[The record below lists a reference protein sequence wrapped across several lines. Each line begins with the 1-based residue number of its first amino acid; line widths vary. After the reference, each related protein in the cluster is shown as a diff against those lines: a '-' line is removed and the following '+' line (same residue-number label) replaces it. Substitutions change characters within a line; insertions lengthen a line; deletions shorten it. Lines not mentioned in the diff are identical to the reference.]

1 MTDSIILRKNVPEV
15 RKSQRRTFSE
25 AMRVCFTEK
34 YACFRGRA
42 SRSEFWWAQLGIGL
56 LFIAVLIIAV
66 VIDKMGGSGL
76 AGIAILVFILGT
88 IIPGY
93 AVVAR
98 RLHDSNNSAWWIL
111 LSVPLMFLGIRIIF
125 DIVVGLLPPEDTD
138 NRYND

>member
-1 MTDSIILRKNVPEV
+1 MIK
-15 RKSQRRTFSE
+15 
-25 AMRVCFTEK
+25 
-34 YACFRGRA
+34 
-42 SRSEFWWAQLGIGL
+42 W
-56 LFIAVLIIAV
+56 
-66 VIDKMGGSGL
+66 GGSGL